1 MPYPAEPA
9 SPTHVT
15 SSAFHDRHLED
26 DETGRTEVPISMAL
40 TEWHFIL
47 LYEDKVR
54 VIGLLSDKV
63 VFEEALDLP
72 PGSRPLRLATDS
84 MRKTCWLYTDQAI
97 YEIVIKDEDRDVWK
111 IYLARANWD
120 LARRYAK
127 VRLFASNCLRA
138 KMGKTNSY
146 L

>member
-1 MPYPAEPA
+1 
-9 SPTHVT
+9 
-15 SSAFHDRHLED
+15 
-26 DETGRTEVPISMAL
+26 MAL